1 MALKKNNK
9 KLSYENLFEHRD
21 NSYLRGNWW
30 PADSD
35 KRTGRLKYCLLQ
47 VQLLA

>member
-1 MALKKNNK
+1 MVSKERKK

-21 NSYLRGNWW
+21 NFYPHGNWW

-35 KRTGRLKYCLLQ
+35 KRTG
-47 VQLLA
+47 